1 MTLVAYTKIRPYIDT
16 EELWTRAKNAFP
28 HTENDEYFCSI
39 KSRKNQDSIKES
51 LCALLVLA
59 ELIKRAEFDPA
70 NLILSRQD
78 SGKPHFLNS
87 QIEFSLSHSRG
98 YAAAAICDTS
108 RVGIDIETSEIS
120 REKAEKLAQ
129 RFFSAD
135 EIKEFQAAPES
146 FLKIW
151 TKKEA
156 YAKMSDIPLSDLI
169 ANERKCPS
177 ETRKNAF
184 FEILEINDIPLTVC
198 LDNPCEIKNLGE
210 ITI

>member
-1 MTLVAYTKIRPYIDT
+1 MTLVAYTKIQSDVDA
-16 EELWTRAKNAFP
+16 EMLWARVENAFP
-28 HTENDEYFCSI
+28 SPENREYFNGI
-39 KSRKNQDSIKES
+39 KSRKNQYSIKES

-87 QIEFSLSHSRG
+87 QIEFSLSHSG
-98 YAAAAICDTS
+98 EYSVAAICDNS
-108 RVGIDIETSEIS
+108 GIGIDIETSEIS

-198 LDNPCEIKNLGE
+198 RENPCEIKYLG
-210 ITI
+210 